1 MGENLPTQQG
11 AFMDKQK
18 QERIS
23 PELKS
28 KYARIMAENLPMLRA
43 RLNLTQT
50 ELGELIGVT
59 RQTINSIES
68 GSREISWGN
77 FLSLLFLFTQNKST
91 QVLLPILG
99 IYTPELA
106 CLFNVT
112 DLRKLK

>member
-1 MGENLPTQQG
+1 ME
-11 AFMDKQK
+11 KQK
-18 QERIS
+18 QERIPS
-23 PELKS
+23 ELKL
-28 KYARIMAENLPMLRA
+28 KYAHTMAENLPMLRV
-43 RLNLTQT
+43 RLKLTQT

-77 FLSLLFLFTQNKST
+77 FLSLLFLFMQNEST
-91 QVLLPILG
+91 QSLLPLLG

-112 DLRKLK
+112 DLKKLK